1 MTILRAI
8 GIAVLVP
15 VVAVIG
21 GLTRTIARLS

>member
-1 MTILRAI
+1 MTLLRAL

-15 VVAVIG
+15 LVAIIG